1 MSSQFQKEN
10 KQHRKSTQSYQ
21 RDFMHPNHANQQIK
35 PKFVFEARKN
45 ILVKVHADYVFENS
59 SFFAQD
65 EIRDRT
71 AKMAVSI

>member
-1 MSSQFQKEN
+1 
-10 KQHRKSTQSYQ
+10 
-21 RDFMHPNHANQQIK
+21 MHPNHANQQIK

-71 AKMAVSI
+71 AKMAVSIWYPVEEVQLIWDLTRFLN